1 LSIAIWGLF
10 EIWNLIFGIYTIYL
24 QDGDMGK
31 LVLFDI
37 DGTLI
42 DSGDASVI
50 ALTRVFRS
58 LYDIPDAFISVTMD
72 GKTDK
77 QIIKEGLAANSLPI
91 DDVDIP
97 SIIAKYMIILKKEI
111 NNDRKHIKPGVR
123 ELLNRLG
130 QMEDFHLGLLTG
142 NIESGARLKL
152 EVFDLN
158 RYFPLGAFGS
168 DHEDRNQ
175 LLPIAIDKFRIRT
188 GQEFRFEDCIV
199 VGDTP
204 KDVECSQPYGAI
216 SVGVATG
223 IYSSEQLAAAG
234 ANYVLPDLSRAM
246 DEVAEF
252 EPE

>member
-1 LSIAIWGLF
+1 
-10 EIWNLIFGIYTIYL
+10 
-24 QDGDMGK
+24 MGK

-50 ALTRVFRS
+50 ALTRLFRS
-58 LYDIPDAFISVTMD
+58 LYDINDAFISVTMD

-77 QIIKEGLAANSLPI
+77 QIIKEGLAANNLPI
-91 DDVDIP
+91 GDKDIQ
-97 SIIAKYMIILKKEI
+97 SIIAKYLINLEKEI
-111 NNDRKHIKPGVR
+111 NNDRKHVKPGVR
-123 ELLNRLG
+123 KLLNRLG
-130 QMEDFHLGLLTG
+130 QMDDFYLGLLTG

-152 EVFDLN
+152 GVFDLN

-175 LLPIAIDKFRIRT
+175 LLPIAIHKHSQRT
-188 GQEFRFEDCIV
+188 GQDIRFEDCIV

-204 KDVECSQPYGAI
+204 KDVECSRPYGAI
-216 SVGVATG
+216 SVAVTTG

-234 ANYVLPDLSRAM
+234 ADYVLPDLTRAM

>member
-1 LSIAIWGLF
+1 
-10 EIWNLIFGIYTIYL
+10 
-24 QDGDMGK
+24 MGT

-50 ALTRVFRS
+50 ALTCVFRS
-58 LYDIPDAFISVTMD
+58 LYDITDAFISVTMD

-77 QIIKEGLAANSLPI
+77 QIIKEGLAANGLPI
-91 DDVDIP
+91 DDDDIP
-97 SIIAKYMIILKKEI
+97 PIIAKSLINLKKEI
-111 NNDRKHIKPGVR
+111 NNDRKHLKPGVR

-130 QMEDFHLGLLTG
+130 QMDDFHLGLLTG

-158 RYFPLGAFGS
+158 RYFVLGAFGS

-175 LLPIAIDKFRIRT
+175 LLPIAIDKFSKRI
-188 GQEFRFEDCIV
+188 GQDIRFENCIV

-204 KDVECSQPYGAI
+204 KDVDCSRPYGAI
-216 SVGVATG
+216 SVAVTTG

-234 ANYVLPDLSRAM
+234 ANYVLPDLTRAM

-252 EPE
+252 EPK

>member
-1 LSIAIWGLF
+1 
-10 EIWNLIFGIYTIYL
+10 
-24 QDGDMGK
+24 MGK

-50 ALTRVFRS
+50 ALTRLFRS
-58 LYDIPDAFISVTMD
+58 LYAITDAFISVTMD

-77 QIIKEGLAANSLPI
+77 QIIKEGLAANNLPV
-91 DDVDIP
+91 DDANIP
-97 SIIAKYMIILKKEI
+97 SIISKYLINLEKEI
-111 NNDRKHIKPGVR
+111 NNDRKHVKPGVR
-123 ELLNRLG
+123 KLLNRLG
-130 QMEDFHLGLLTG
+130 QMNDFHLGLLTG
-142 NIESGARLKL
+142 NIESGARIKL

-175 LLPIAIDKFRIRT
+175 LLPIAIDKFSKKT
-188 GQEFRFEDCIV
+188 GQAFRFEDCIV

-204 KDVECSQPYGAI
+204 KDVECSRPYGAI
-216 SVGVATG
+216 SVAVTTG
-223 IYSSEQLAAAG
+223 IYSAEQLAAAG
-234 ANYVLPDLSRAM
+234 ANYVLPDLTGAM

-252 EPE
+252 EPK

>member
-1 LSIAIWGLF
+1 
-10 EIWNLIFGIYTIYL
+10 
-24 QDGDMGK
+24 MGK

-50 ALTRVFRS
+50 ALTSVVRD
-58 LYDIPDAFISVTMD
+58 LYDTADAFISVRMD

-91 DDVDIP
+91 DDEDIP
-97 SIIAKYMIILKKEI
+97 SIIAKYLIDLKKEI
-111 NNDRKHIKPGVR
+111 NNDRKHLKPGVR
-123 ELLNRLG
+123 DLLNRFG
-130 QMEDFHLGLLTG
+130 QMDDFHLGLLTG

-175 LLPIAIDKFRIRT
+175 LLPIAIDKFSKRT
-188 GQEFRFEDCIV
+188 GQAFQFEDCIV

-204 KDVECSQPYGAI
+204 KDVECSRPYGAI
-216 SVGVATG
+216 SVAVTTG
-223 IYSSEQLAAAG
+223 IYSAEQLAAAG
-234 ANYVLPDLSRAM
+234 ANYVLPDLTRAM

-252 EPE
+252 EPK